1 VPITVVIA
9 DDQAMVRQGFSALLA
24 AQPDISVLGDAS
36 DGAEAVEV
44 CARARPDVVLMDV
57 RMPRRDGLWAA
68 EQVLRAQGPGNGAGA
83 SVSDTSGVTRVLM
96 LTTFDIDDYVYE
108 ALRIGASGFM
118 LKDAPADELVR
129 AVRVVAAGEALL
141 APSITRRLITEV
153 TSRRTRRKPNPAL
166 ASLTPREREVLDLVA
181 EGKSNAEIGAELFVA
196 EQTVKTHV
204 SNVLAKLGLRDRAQ
218 AVVFAYENG
227 LK

>member
-1 VPITVVIA
+1 MPVSVVVV

-24 AQPDISVLGDAS
+24 AQPDISVLGDAA
-36 DGAEAVEV
+36 DGVAAVEL
-44 CARARPDVVLMDV
+44 CARVRPDVVLMDV
-57 RMPRRDGLWAA
+57 RMPRKDGLSAAA
-68 EQVLRAQGPGNGAGA
+68 EILRAGRGGTAETG
-83 SVSDTSGVTRVLM
+83 TRVLM

-108 ALRIGASGFM
+108 ALRLGASGFL

-129 AVRVVAAGEALL
+129 AVRVVAAGESLL
-141 APSITRRLITEV
+141 APSIARRLIEEV
-153 TSRRTRRKPNPAL
+153 TARRARTPRRRVVDA
-166 ASLTPREREVLDLVA
+166 LTPREREVLDLVA
-181 EGKSNAEIGAELFVA
+181 DGKSNAEIAGTLFVA

-204 SNVLAKLGLRDRAQ
+204 SNVLGKLGLRDRAQ

>member
-1 VPITVVIA
+1 MALTVVVV

-24 AQPDISVLGDAS
+24 AQSDISVLGDAA
-36 DGAEAVEV
+36 DGVEAVEL
-44 CARARPDVVLMDV
+44 CARVRPDVVLMDV
-57 RMPRRDGLWAA
+57 RMPRKDGLRAA
-68 EQVLRAQGPGNGAGA
+68 EEILRSA
-83 SVSDTSGVTRVLM
+83 SRPNDGTPTRVLM
-96 LTTFDIDDYVYE
+96 LTTFDIDDYVFE

-141 APSITRRLITEV
+141 APSITRRLIAEV
-153 TSRRTRRKPNPAL
+153 TSRRGRVPRSA
-166 ASLTPREREVLDLVA
+166 AVEHLTPREREVLDLVSD
-181 EGKSNAEIGAELFVA
+181 GKSNGEIAGDLYVS

-204 SNVLAKLGLRDRAQ
+204 SSVLGKLGLRDRAQ